1 MTEEIKNQAEQKNT
15 VATVG
20 MRFSIIWLIALI
32 SIILSR
38 LWLPLLFIWLI
49 LWIVG
54 LFYRPRKRAR
64 IAVCIP
70 LIVLIVL
77 ICVACYLWKSVKGPA
92 NEFME
97 WVEPQFEQLQNSEN
111 FDGERFGDILEA
123 ELNNMTNGKSENE
136 WKDLFEASTGSNSL
150 EKGAYMLSSIFKEW
164 FENALERYNN
174 GEVVE
179 INNEDNNIISVDIDV
194 KDENE
199 EDIEDTEEEI
209 TIEQPKKTN
218 NETFSQSEKNDIEE
232 ILDILE

>member
-70 LIVLIVL
+70 LIVLIVI

-179 INNEDNNIISVDIDV
+179 INDEDNNIISVDIDV

>member
-1 MTEEIKNQAEQKNT
+1 MTEEIKSQAEQKNT

-54 LFYRPRKRAR
+54 LFYKPRKRAR
-64 IAVCIP
+64 IAICIP
-70 LIVLIVL
+70 LIVLIVI
-77 ICVACYLWKSVKGPA
+77 ICVACYFWKSVKGPA

-97 WVEPQFEQLQNSEN
+97 WVEPKFEQLQNSEN

-179 INNEDNNIISVDIDV
+179 INDEDNNIISVDIDV

>member
-179 INNEDNNIISVDIDV
+179 ISDEDSNIISVDIDV

>member
-179 INNEDNNIISVDIDV
+179 INDEDNNIISVDIDV

-209 TIEQPKKTN
+209 IIEQPKNTN

>member
-1 MTEEIKNQAEQKNT
+1 MSGELPNQKEQNNT

-20 MRFSIIWLIALI
+20 MIFSIIWLIALI
-32 SIILSR
+32 SVIFAWF
-38 LWLPLLFIWLI
+38 WLPLLFIWLI

-70 LIVLIVL
+70 LIVLIVI

>member
-1 MTEEIKNQAEQKNT
+1 MSEEIQTQKEQKNT

-20 MRFSIIWLIALI
+20 MVFSIIWLIALI

-179 INNEDNNIISVDIDV
+179 INDEDNNIISVDIDV